1 MTNFSMNSPLDE
13 RVQRTFADIFGVP
26 LESIR
31 PDSSPETIETWDSL
45 QHLNLVL
52 ALEQEFQVQF
62 TPEEIE
68 TLISPEKVSAL
79 VGEKLTVTELK

>member
-1 MTNFSMNSPLDE
+1 MNPELDSAVM
-13 RVQRTFADIFGVP
+13 RIFADIFGVP

-31 PDSSPETIETWDSL
+31 LDSSPETIETWDSL

-62 TPEEIE
+62 DPEEIE
-68 TLISPEKVSAL
+68 TLISPERVSAI
-79 VGEKLTVTELK
+79 VGEKLSVMESK

>member
-1 MTNFSMNSPLDE
+1 MNPALDSA
-13 RVQRTFADIFGVP
+13 VQRIFADIFGVP

-62 TPEEIE
+62 DPEEIE
-68 TLISPEKVSAL
+68 TLISPERVSAI
-79 VGEKLTVTELK
+79 VGEKLSVMESK

>member
-1 MTNFSMNSPLDE
+1 MPPLD
-13 RVQRTFADIFGVP
+13 RVQTVFSDVFQIAREQV
-26 LESIR
+26 R
-31 PDSSPETIETWDSL
+31 PDSSPDTIPNWDSL

-68 TLISPEKVSAL
+68 QLLSVELVAALLEEKRAM
-79 VGEKLTVTELK
+79 